1 MRMEEIAVRDRIQ
14 GPPSPPRE
22 RALHEFP
29 PVVEPR
35 LRDMPP
41 YAGPRIEGGFE
52 VVRSEP
58 LDGQEWDALARRALE
73 IAAAD
78 DRVRERLADRRFAAL
93 GASVRSDEK
102 DTGRTVPVL
111 VLFYDYDSNVTV
123 EVELAAEAEE
133 LTVVRVEDADYQP
146 APSDDEIE
154 RAIALAREDA
164 RVAARIT
171 DDLTPRTILVS
182 AVEQGDRH
190 HGTRR
195 LEVAFGRPTE
205 RLPRLRTLV
214 DLGADK
220 VLGVGIDIGHETEG
234 AEGFADTVRAEE
246 DEQ

>member
-1 MRMEEIAVRDRIQ
+1 MGDRIQ
-14 GPPSPPRE
+14 GPPPPPRE
-22 RALHEFP
+22 RALQELP
-29 PVVEPR
+29 PVIEPR

-41 YAGPRIEGGFE
+41 YPGPGVEGGFE

-58 LDGQEWDALARRALE
+58 LDGQELDALARRALE
-73 IAAAD
+73 IAETD
-78 DRVRERLADRRFAAL
+78 DRVRQRLADHRFAGL
-93 GASVRSDEK
+93 GASVSSRDKER
-102 DTGRTVPVL
+102 GRTDTVL

-123 EVELAAEAEE
+123 EVELAGEAEE

-154 RAIALAREDA
+154 RAIALARADR
-164 RVAARIT
+164 RVAARVT

-214 DLGADK
+214 DLGAEK
-220 VLGVGIDIGHETEG
+220 VLGVGIDIGHESED
-234 AEGFADTVRAEE
+234 AEGFADAVSAEE
-246 DEQ
+246 DDR